1 MNNKLFIKGL
11 FFYLIVTIPVN
22 IFDLCG
28 KNHNLIASFLYL
40 IPPLF
45 VLFAIYSVIRQFGF
59 HHKQGKAFLCISF
72 GFIFALIGEITF
84 LILEFILHKPPYPS
98 LADGFLFLGYFFF
111 FAGFLYEIKAVT
123 IRWTSMKILIVTL
136 CSVIFGLTIIYFG
149 VFQAYNASHTLLRN
163 IVDVTYGMSYFL
175 LYVTNTAVFLLVLEY
190 KKGKLYIPWSYIFVG
205 LALIFL
211 GNIVYAQLQTEYMTK
226 TFYYRYIDLLWFIG
240 FLAIS
245 YGVYEIMWIIS
256 EVKKKISKQIT
267 TNHDLKQK

>member
-1 MNNKLFIKGL
+1 MNKKLLVKGL
-11 FFYLIVTIPVN
+11 FFYLIITIPVN

-40 IPPLF
+40 IPPFF
-45 VLFAIYSVIRQFGF
+45 VLFAVYSVIRQFGI
-59 HHKQGKAFLCISF
+59 HHEQGKAFLCVSF

-84 LILEFILHKPPYPS
+84 LVLEFILHKPPYPS
-98 LADGFLFLGYFFF
+98 LADGFLFLGYFLFF
-111 FAGFLYEIKAVT
+111 IGFLSEIQAVT
-123 IRWTSMKILIVTL
+123 IKWTFAKILIFTL

-163 IVDVTYGMSYFL
+163 IVDVTYGTSYFL
-175 LYVTNTAVFLLVLEY
+175 LFITNTIVFFLVLEY
-190 KKGKLYIPWSYIFVG
+190 KKGKLYIPWSYIFIG

-211 GNIVYAQLQTEYMTK
+211 GNIVYAQLQTEFMTK

-245 YGVYEIMWIIS
+245 YGVYEIIWIIS
-256 EVKKKISKQIT
+256 EVQRKI
-267 TNHDLKQK
+267 LKQLTNTN